1 MPKEQIM
8 ESNGEYKLI
17 IYRLDELTKICQ
29 NINTQMTDT
38 IRTNAKQDMDI
49 NEIGTKAGT
58 TQTELREHKKDEKW
72 FIVLG
77 VGIASTIA
85 TLFARF
91 WHR

>member
-1 MPKEQIM
+1 M
-8 ESNGEYKLI
+8 ESNGELKLI

-38 IRTNAKQDMDI
+38 IRINAKQDMDI
-49 NEIGTKAGT
+49 NEIGTKAET

>member
-1 MPKEQIM
+1 M

-29 NINTQMTDT
+29 NINTQMTDA
-38 IRTNAKQDMDI
+38 IRINARQDVDI
-49 NEIGTKAGT
+49 NEIGTKAET
-58 TQTELREHKKDEKW
+58 AQTELREHKKDEKW

-85 TLFARF
+85 TLFAKF

>member
-1 MPKEQIM
+1 M

-38 IRTNAKQDMDI
+38 IRINAKQDMDI
-49 NEIGTKAGT
+49 NEIGAKTET
-58 TQTELREHKKDEKW
+58 TQTELREHRKDEKW
-72 FIVLG
+72 FIMLG
-77 VGIASTIA
+77 IGIASTIA

>member
-1 MPKEQIM
+1 M

-38 IRTNAKQDMDI
+38 IRTNARQDVDI
-49 NEIGTKAGT
+49 NEIGIKA
-58 TQTELREHKKDEKW
+58 QSVQNEITEVKRDAKW
-72 FIVLG
+72 FIGLG
-77 VGIASTIA
+77 TLIATTIA
-85 TLFARF
+85 TLFAKF

>member
-1 MPKEQIM
+1 M

-38 IRTNAKQDMDI
+38 IKTNARQDVDI

-58 TQTELREHKKDEKW
+58 TQMELREHRKDEKW

-85 TLFARF
+85 TLFAKF

>member
-1 MPKEQIM
+1 M

-29 NINTQMTDT
+29 NINTQITDT
-38 IRTNAKQDMDI
+38 IRTNARQDVDI
-49 NEIGTKAGT
+49 KEIGAKAGT
-58 TQTELREHKKDEKW
+58 TQMELREHKKDEKW

>member
-1 MPKEQIM
+1 M

-49 NEIGTKAGT
+49 NEIGAKAET
-58 TQTELREHKKDEKW
+58 TQTEFREHKKDEKW

>member
-1 MPKEQIM
+1 M

-38 IRTNAKQDMDI
+38 IKTNDRQDVDI
-49 NEIGTKAGT
+49 NEIGTKAET
-58 TQTELREHKKDEKW
+58 TQTELREHRKDEKW

>member
-1 MPKEQIM
+1 M

-38 IRTNAKQDMDI
+38 IRINAKQDMDI

-58 TQTELREHKKDEKW
+58 TQMELREHKKDEKW

-85 TLFARF
+85 TLFAKF

>member
-1 MPKEQIM
+1 M

-38 IRTNAKQDMDI
+38 IKTNARQDVDI
-49 NEIGTKAGT
+49 NEIGTKAET

>member
-1 MPKEQIM
+1 M
-8 ESNGEYKLI
+8 ENNGELKLI

-29 NINTQMTDT
+29 NINTQMTDA
-38 IRTNAKQDMDI
+38 IKTNARQDVDI

-58 TQTELREHKKDEKW
+58 TQAELGEHRKDEKW
-72 FIVLG
+72 FIMLG
-77 VGIASTIA
+77 IGIASAIA

>member
-38 IRTNAKQDMDI
+38 IKTNAKQDVDI
-49 NEIGTKAGT
+49 NEIGTKVRT
-58 TQTELREHKKDEKW
+58 TQAELREHKKDEKW